1 MSVSAIVMMV
11 VAIVVVWGGLA
22 AAIIQIR
29 LRPQVSDEELQE
41 TAAMLA
47 EDIEREKD
55 APIHRDT

>member
-1 MSVSAIVMMV
+1 MSGAAIVMMV
-11 VAIVVVWGGLA
+11 ISIVLVWGGLV

-29 LRPQVSDEELQE
+29 LRPEVSDEDLQE

-47 EDIEREKD
+47 EDLEREKN